1 MDRPDT
7 ERTSGKDIKRVMSL
21 SHFQLQMLRHALSF
35 GAKRVVYSTCSVHK
49 EEDEEVVVRALEG
62 SGYHLGRALPSWH
75 RRGDT
80 SIFRGADKCVRVDPV
95 EDGITGFFVALFVRN
110 DLSEGWED
118 GDNEEDAGSGSWNTK
133 GNRNKRGRGGRKG
146 GRNMNSPV
154 PAKKPAVGPKITRF
168 DED

>member
-1 MDRPDT
+1 M
-7 ERTSGKDIKRVMSL
+7 
-21 SHFQLQMLRHALSF
+21 
-35 GAKRVVYSTCSVHK
+35 
-49 EEDEEVVVRALEG
+49 RALEG